1 LIFTIYFNS
10 GDTVLVILEA
20 DPVPVIAPAPVV
32 VQKDPNNL
40 TEMIEFLSK
49 QQDAMREFAHDIK

>member
-1 LIFTIYFNS
+1 M
-10 GDTVLVILEA
+10 LVILEA
-20 DPVPVIAPAPVV
+20 DPVPLIAPAPVTA
-32 VQKDPNNL
+32 QKDPNNL